1 MSLLCEIINI
11 TLFFTFDFKVLR
23 ISSEVFLSKF
33 DVGSSRIKIFEFL
46 YKALAIEIL
55 CL

>member
-11 TLFFTFDFKVLR
+11 TLFYFDFKVLR

-33 DVGSSRIKIFEFL
+33 DVDSSRIKIFEFL